1 MYVLTP
7 VTNEVPASKQHSQFN
22 LGQLKFL
29 AVDNIGYSME
39 TKQQVCNVY
48 IFKVKQRTLYIHLF
62 KTAEKITMKIQSK
75 TIILRKGVCIAHIAL
90 IIN

>member
-7 VTNEVPASKQHSQFN
+7 ITNEVPASKQHSQFN

-48 IFKVKQRTLYIHLF
+48 IFKVKQRT
-62 KTAEKITMKIQSK
+62 Q
-75 TIILRKGVCIAHIAL
+75 
-90 IIN
+90 